1 MTNTIAS
8 SQWVIVLLASLF
20 FFLGFLVTTYIA
32 KIKGFFSLPCKKY
45 IGLTPVIID
54 LLFSSL
60 FFIFSLLA
68 SSFVLVRWNFS
79 QPISNIHLIALIQSI
94 SFVLNIVLILLYK
107 MIKKGFPLRTIIKDP
122 LFPAKTSCGEDISS
136 GLKTLLL
143 ALFPLLAGMC
153 FFETIL
159 IYINGEAPPAQD
171 AVKFL
176 IAALKEGKAIGPA
189 LFTIIVAAPILE
201 EFLFR
206 GVIQSYFRKKIG
218 STAAIFSASVLF
230 SLFHF
235 SSAQGFQNIF
245 ILLSLFILSLYLGF
259 IYEKTRSIIANIT
272 LHVTF
277 NLINTIVIIIY
288 SI

>member
-1 MTNTIAS
+1 MTNATTS
-8 SQWVIVLLASLF
+8 VEWVEVLLASLF
-20 FFLGFLVTTYIA
+20 FFLSFLVSTYFA
-32 KIKGFFSLPCKKY
+32 KIKGFFSLPFKNY
-45 IGLTPVIID
+45 IGQSPAGIDVTLTT
-54 LLFSSL
+54 
-60 FFIFSLLA
+60 FFWIASLLI
-68 SSFVLVRWNFS
+68 SGNILVRWNFS
-79 QPISNIHLIALIQSI
+79 VPLSNIHLIALIQTF
-94 SFVLNIVLILLYK
+94 SFLLNVTLILLYTLIRK
-107 MIKKGFPLRTIIKDP
+107 TFPFRSIIKDP
-122 LFPAKTSCGEDISS
+122 LFPGKTWIGLDIIT
-136 GLKTLLL
+136 GLKALTL

-153 FFETIL
+153 FFESIL
-159 IYINGEAPPAQD
+159 IYVNGGTPPTQD

-176 IAALKEGKAIGPA
+176 IEALKEGKPIFLA

-218 STAAIFSASVLF
+218 PIAGIFSASALF

-235 SSAQGFQNIF
+235 SHSQGFQNIF

-259 IYEKTRSIIANIT
+259 VYEKTRSIIANIT

-288 SI
+288 NI

>member
-1 MTNTIAS
+1 MTNGATDM
-8 SQWVIVLLASLF
+8 QWVGVLLTSLF
-20 FFLGFLVTTYIA
+20 FFLGFLVSTYIA
-32 KIKGFFSLPCKKY
+32 KMKGFFSLPFKKY
-45 IGLTPVIID
+45 VGASPAGIDVLLTT
-54 LLFSSL
+54 
-60 FFIFSLLA
+60 FFWIFSLFV
-68 SSFVLVRWNFS
+68 SSNILVRWNFTVS
-79 QPISNIHLIALIQSI
+79 LTNIHLIALIQTFAFLFNVILIFFYALIRS
-94 SFVLNIVLILLYK
+94 SFP
-107 MIKKGFPLRTIIKDP
+107 IKSIIKDP
-122 LFPAKTSCGEDISS
+122 LFPGKTTIGSDIAT
-136 GLKTLLL
+136 GIKALIL

-153 FFETIL
+153 VFESIL
-159 IYINGEAPPAQD
+159 IYVNGGTPPMQE

-176 IAALKEGKAIGPA
+176 IEALKEGKPIFLA

-206 GVIQSYFRKKIG
+206 GIIQSYFRKKIG
-218 STAAIFSASVLF
+218 PIAGIFSASALF

-235 SSAQGFQNIF
+235 SYSQGFQNIF

-288 SI
+288 NM